1 MQTIHDERVDLR
13 TWVGVLGTM
22 LGAFMATLDI
32 QVTNASLRDI
42 TGGIAATQD
51 EGSWVSTSYLIGEI
65 IAIPLTAWLARV
77 FSVGW
82 YLLVNVALFLLFS
95 CLCGLA
101 RSLGEMILFRAC
113 QGFTG
118 GVMIPMALTVALST
132 LPKSKQPLG
141 LAMFGITAT
150 LGPAIGPSVGGWL
163 TDSYGWQWD
172 FYVNLVPGAL
182 MLSAIIFAIKRAPM
196 QLNLLRDGDWL
207 GIICMAVGLGSLIAM
222 LEEGQRDD
230 WFGSPF
236 IQTCALTAA
245 IFVPAFVLIEL
256 QRDKPFVNLRLV
268 GSRNLGF
275 AAAANFIQ
283 GFALYGS
290 VYLLPQY
297 LTIVQG
303 YDAFQTGQTMIWVG
317 LPQLLV
323 FPFVPRLMKRFD
335 LRGLV
340 CFGSLVFAASCW
352 LNTWMSPDYAGD
364 QFVFSNVIRALGQPF
379 TIVPLSALATSLLQP
394 KDVGDG
400 SAVFNIARN
409 LGGSLGTALLDTIVT
424 RREQFHDFQIGA
436 FINNYRPLVADHV
449 QALTTVFVNK
459 GYDSVTATQ
468 QAYAQIKNV
477 VRENAYIMAFNDAFL
492 VVAGSLLAGAVLV
505 WLCHQAKAVPGA
517 VAH

>member
-1 MQTIHDERVDLR
+1 MQTIHDERVDLL

-65 IAIPLTAWLARV
+65 ITIPLTVWLARV
-77 FSVGW
+77 FSVRW

-222 LEEGQRDD
+222 LEKGQRND

-256 QRDKPFVNLRLV
+256 HRDKPFVNLRLV
-268 GSRNLGF
+268 GSRNLGI
-275 AAAANFIQ
+275 ACAANFIQ

-335 LRGLV
+335 LRALV

-394 KDVGDG
+394 KDAGDG

-436 FINNYRPLVADHV
+436 FINNYRPLVADRV

>member
-1 MQTIHDERVDLR
+1 
-13 TWVGVLGTM
+13 
-22 LGAFMATLDI
+22 
-32 QVTNASLRDI
+32 
-42 TGGIAATQD
+42 
-51 EGSWVSTSYLIGEI
+51 
-65 IAIPLTAWLARV
+65 
-77 FSVGW
+77 
-82 YLLVNVALFLLFS
+82 
-95 CLCGLA
+95 
-101 RSLGEMILFRAC
+101 MILFRAC

-118 GVMIPMALTVALST
+118 GVMIPMALTIALST
-132 LPKSKQPLG
+132 LPRSKQPLG

-256 QRDKPFVNLRLV
+256 HRDKPFVNLRLV
-268 GSRNLGF
+268 GSHNLGI
-275 AAAANFIQ
+275 ASAANFIR

-323 FPFVPRLMKRFD
+323 FPFVPRLLKRFD

-340 CFGSLVFAASCW
+340 SFGSLVFAASCW

-394 KDVGDG
+394 KDAGDG

-436 FINNYRPLVADHV
+436 FINNYRPLVTDRV

-505 WLCHQAKAVPGA
+505 WLCHQAKAVSGA